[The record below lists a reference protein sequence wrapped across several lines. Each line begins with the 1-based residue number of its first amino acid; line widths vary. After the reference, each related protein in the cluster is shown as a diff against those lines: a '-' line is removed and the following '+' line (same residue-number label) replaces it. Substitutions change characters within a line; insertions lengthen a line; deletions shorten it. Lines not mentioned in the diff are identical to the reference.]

1 MVNTHLVDIGITERD
16 SCDRMARTS
25 EPLERQIY
33 ICSKYSV

>member
-1 MVNTHLVDIGITERD
+1 MVNTNLVDIGITERD
-16 SCDRMARTS
+16 SCDRMVRTS